1 MVLYFFIL
9 YILSILQ
16 LLQLIFEAI
25 IIFLSL
31 FAQKLPYFD
40 LHFRLFFIQLIQNL
54 CIMFRLLFWWLFII
68 LQSLFQTVQLH
79 LISRFHILQLITI
92 SQGQSMIGK
101 GSVLSL
107 EQLFEIFLHIETFE
121 FDHVDSLLHF
131 EITRIGYISIFSG
144 HFLHS
149 VKSALYTV

>member
-1 MVLYFFIL
+1 MILNLFIL
-9 YILSILQ
+9 NILSILQ
-16 LLQLIFEAI
+16 LLQLIFKPI
-25 IIFLSL
+25 IILLSL
-31 FAQKLPYFD
+31 FAQKFPYLNF
-40 LHFRLFFIQLIQNL
+40 HFRLFFIQLIQNL
-54 CIMFRLLFWWLFII
+54 CIMFRLLFWWLFLI

-92 SQGQSMIGK
+92 SQSQSVIGK
-101 GSVLSL
+101 SSVLSL
-107 EQLFEIFLHIETFE
+107 EELFEIFLHIETFE
-121 FDHVDSLLHF
+121 FHHVDSFLHF